1 MKSKTVT
8 IEADGVCTLKGK
20 STLKLQDADPVKA
33 KKSKSSG
40 TPKAETDKATAS
52 APSPK
57 ARKGQA
63 GSIEDVQTGAP
74 SEGGATQDK
83 SDPSREKGPLW
94 VRIDMPPKLAE
105 QVGARFVLT
114 SSDQSISM
122 TLTVRDNMEPGN
134 ETVDLLY
141 EDLWKDLSYSLR
153 VEEGS
158 EQADVIFEDVP
169 YDQLAGLAGSDQDG
183 DSSGDELDIDE
194 VEAVRPSGLARIDL
208 FANDAKDS

>member
-1 MKSKTVT
+1 MSL
-8 IEADGVCTLKGK
+8 DRSLKGK

-40 TPKAETDKATAS
+40 TPKAETDKTTAS

-94 VRIDMPPKLAE
+94 V
-105 QVGARFVLT
+105 
-114 SSDQSISM
+114 
-122 TLTVRDNMEPGN
+122 
-134 ETVDLLY
+134 
-141 EDLWKDLSYSLR
+141 
-153 VEEGS
+153 
-158 EQADVIFEDVP
+158 
-169 YDQLAGLAGSDQDG
+169 
-183 DSSGDELDIDE
+183 
-194 VEAVRPSGLARIDL
+194 
-208 FANDAKDS
+208 

>member
-1 MKSKTVT
+1 
-8 IEADGVCTLKGK
+8 
-20 STLKLQDADPVKA
+20 
-33 KKSKSSG
+33 
-40 TPKAETDKATAS
+40 
-52 APSPK
+52 
-57 ARKGQA
+57 
-63 GSIEDVQTGAP
+63 
-74 SEGGATQDK
+74 
-83 SDPSREKGPLW
+83 
-94 VRIDMPPKLAE
+94 MPPKLAE

-169 YDQLAGLAGSDQDG
+169 YDQLASLAGTDQGG
-183 DSSGDELDIDE
+183 DSDGNETDIEEL
-194 VEAVRPSGLARIDL
+194 EAVRPSSWAGIDPSV
-208 FANDAKDS
+208 NDGEDA

>member
-1 MKSKTVT
+1 
-8 IEADGVCTLKGK
+8 
-20 STLKLQDADPVKA
+20 
-33 KKSKSSG
+33 
-40 TPKAETDKATAS
+40 
-52 APSPK
+52 
-57 ARKGQA
+57 
-63 GSIEDVQTGAP
+63 
-74 SEGGATQDK
+74 
-83 SDPSREKGPLW
+83 
-94 VRIDMPPKLAE
+94 
-105 QVGARFVLT
+105 
-114 SSDQSISM
+114 
-122 TLTVRDNMEPGN
+122 MEPGN